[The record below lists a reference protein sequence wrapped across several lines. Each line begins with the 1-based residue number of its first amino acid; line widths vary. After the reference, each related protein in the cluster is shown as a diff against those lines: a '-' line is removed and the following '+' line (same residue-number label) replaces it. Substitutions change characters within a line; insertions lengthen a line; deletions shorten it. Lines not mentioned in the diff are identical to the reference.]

1 MSNPGKTPVTS
12 FRQDA
17 WLLLVGS
24 LAGILVLGTVFAGNR
39 SFEEAAL
46 GSMTVVHEGKGPL
59 GENTHGQRIK
69 EKDHVAA
76 IEFAG
81 RYRSNILI
89 LGNSQTHSIN
99 QKKQGETVY
108 PELIQQQLDSIGVI
122 THSMPNANLQEFLV
136 SHAWWTQHIAID
148 RVVVPAFMDDL
159 REDGLRGDFHKM
171 PVASGFQ
178 MVAAHPLEEALNEQ
192 LNLLTNPPSEAGSES
207 DDPTPQDISEEALN
221 AWLSDHTAV
230 WRNRSNARGDL
241 FLSLYGLRN
250 KIFGITASTQRKMI
264 PARYDRNLEAVRLLC
279 ERASAADQKVLLYIP
294 PIRTDVAPPYDPA
307 EYAQFKE
314 DIASISAAFDH
325 VEFANLEDIVPGP
338 LWGYK
343 ASTDGDGDP
352 ELDFMHFQ
360 FAGHEIL
367 ANALTPL
374 LAP

>member
-1 MSNPGKTPVTS
+1 M
-12 FRQDA
+12 
-17 WLLLVGS
+17 
-24 LAGILVLGTVFAGNR
+24 GIVLLGTVFSGER

-46 GSMTVVHEGKGPL
+46 GSLTVVHEGAGPN
-59 GENTHGQRIK
+59 GENSHCQRIK
-69 EKDHVAA
+69 EEDHAAA
-76 IEFAG
+76 IAFAEG
-81 RYRSNILI
+81 NKSNILI

-99 QKKQGETVY
+99 QKKGGETVY
-108 PELIQQQLDSIGVI
+108 PELIQQQLDGVGVL
-122 THSMPNANLQEFLV
+122 THSMPNANFQEFLI
-136 SHAWWTQHIAID
+136 SHAWWTQHTAID
-148 RVVVPAFMDDL
+148 HVAVPAFMDDL
-159 REDGLRGDFHKM
+159 REDGLRGDFLKM
-171 PVASGFQ
+171 PVTSGFQ
-178 MVAAHPLEEALNEQ
+178 LLSEQPLEQSLNKQ

-207 DDPTPQDISEEALN
+207 DAPTPQDVSEEALN

-230 WRNRSNARGDL
+230 WQNRSNARGDL

-250 KIFGITASTQRKMI
+250 KAFGITASTQRKMI
-264 PARYDRNLEAVRLLC
+264 PARYDRNLEALRLLC
-279 ERASAADQKVLLYIP
+279 ERAAAAGQKVLLYIP
-294 PIRTDVAPPYDPA
+294 PIRTDVAPPYDPG

-314 DIASISAAFDH
+314 DIASISTAFDH

-343 ASTDGDGDP
+343 ASTDGDGEP